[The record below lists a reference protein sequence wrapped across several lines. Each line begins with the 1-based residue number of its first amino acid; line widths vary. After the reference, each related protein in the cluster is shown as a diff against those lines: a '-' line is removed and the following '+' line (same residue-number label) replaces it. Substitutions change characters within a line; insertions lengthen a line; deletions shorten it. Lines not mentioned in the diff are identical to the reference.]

1 MSDLRAIKVLWVL
14 YALFVVYGTTIPFK
28 FSLDYHELAI
38 KIAAIRLIP
47 FVDSTTHNRASIPD
61 MVQNMF
67 LFVPI
72 GTLGYLVKL
81 RKRSGQVPN
90 GAIVVLLGL
99 CLSFSVEA
107 LQLFTPD
114 RITSMTDLIMNT
126 TGVLAGFVAAY
137 VISVSFVW
145 CVSLA
150 VARRYLWQPFMYYFL
165 ISLILVVIVEW
176 EPFDF
181 TLDVG
186 SVLPKIKLLLISP
199 FAFSSSLKSE
209 PMLFFNFFLLGF
221 TCAALLRS
229 VGMRVYTIW
238 AFLLTS
244 AVGVFL
250 ESSQLIVTSRMPQV
264 QSVIAIWLACSCG
277 SLFERINVG
286 RSLTVFWVLLT
297 ILATGISGAFMMLSP
312 FHFVGKYH
320 GFNWVPFLPYYEQTS
335 FVALGNFIESALL
348 YAPMG
353 FILKHLCSEK
363 KWVPLMA
370 AGGAL
375 AISLPI
381 EYLQGWIPDRVPD
394 ITSILGA
401 VCGTILGVIGSSSG
415 RQRFDA
421 FVERITKEGHGF
433 GSAFGDGDE

>member
-1 MSDLRAIKVLWVL
+1 
-14 YALFVVYGTTIPFK
+14 
-28 FSLDYHELAI
+28 
-38 KIAAIRLIP
+38 
-47 FVDSTTHNRASIPD
+47 
-61 MVQNMF
+61 MVQNIL

-72 GTLGYLVKL
+72 GALGYLVKL
-81 RKRSGQVPN
+81 RKRSGYMLN

-107 LQLFTPD
+107 LQLFIPD
-114 RITSMTDLIMNT
+114 RFTSMTDLIMNT
-126 TGVLAGFVAAY
+126 AGAWTGFVTTH
-137 VISVSFVW
+137 VISASFVW

-150 VARRYLWQPFMYYFL
+150 IARKYLRKPFMYYFL
-165 ISLILVVIVEW
+165 ISLVLVVIGEW

-186 SVLPKIKLLLISP
+186 SVLHKIKLLLISA
-199 FAFSSSLKSE
+199 FTFSSSLKSE
-209 PMLFFNFFLLGF
+209 PMLFFEFSLLGF
-221 TCAALLRS
+221 TCAALLKS
-229 VGMRVYTIW
+229 VGIRVYTIR

-250 ESSQLIVTSRMPQV
+250 ESGQLVVTSRMPQV
-264 QSVIAIWLACSCG
+264 QSVVAILLACLCG
-277 SLFERINVG
+277 SLFERINVR
-286 RSLTVFWVLLT
+286 RSLTVLWVLVT
-297 ILATGISGAFMMLSP
+297 ILATGISAAFMMLGP

-320 GFNWVPFLPYYEQTS
+320 GFNWVPLLPYYEQTS
-335 FVALGNFIESALL
+335 FVVLGSFIEGALL

-353 FILKHLCSEK
+353 FILKHLCNEK
-363 KWVPLMA
+363 KWVALLA
-370 AGGAL
+370 AGVAF

-381 EYLQGWIPDRVPD
+381 EYLQGWIPDRFPD

-401 VCGTILGVIGSSSG
+401 LCGTISGVIVYSSG

-433 GSAFGDGDE
+433 